1 MILYKYKYKKGSI
14 MNTPIHDFLE
24 KYASLGAVRCHMP
37 GGKGQNNPFDITEI
51 SGADSLYESSGI
63 ILESEKNAASLFGSG
78 AVCYSC
84 GGSTLAI
91 QAMLAV
97 AAEVTG
103 KKRIAAG
110 RYCHKSLI
118 NTAVLL
124 GLRIDWLYPDSF
136 LGTDISPEAV
146 EAAIDEDTAAVFI
159 NSIDYYGSQ
168 ADIAGISAV
177 CRKKG
182 VLLLVDNAHGAY
194 RVFNGTH
201 PILQGA
207 DMTADSAHKTLPA
220 LTGAA
225 YLHLKDKSLFDR
237 AKAAMF
243 LFGSSSPSYLI
254 LDSLDLCNRF
264 IEEKKSVAKAALEGV
279 SGLKERLSGMGFIL
293 RKSDPMRITV
303 DACAAGYSGDGLA
316 ELLREKGAEC
326 EMSDGRYVVLL
337 FSVAQPEGDF
347 KRLEEIFASV
357 AVREP
362 IQPPCYP
369 VIKPERVMLPREAYF
384 SRSETVP
391 TEKAVGRICAGVVS
405 PCPPCVPVV
414 MPGEIISEE
423 AAGLLKKFGIE
434 EIRTVI

>member
-1 MILYKYKYKKGSI
+1 

-24 KYASLGAVRCHMP
+24 KYAASGAVRCHMP
-37 GGKGQNNPFDITEI
+37 GGKGVNNPFDITEI
-51 SGADSLYESSGI
+51 CGADSLYESGGI
-63 ILESEKNAASLFGSG
+63 ILESENNAASLFGSG

-97 AAEVTG
+97 AAQVTG
-103 KKRIAAG
+103 KRKVAAG

-118 NTAVLL
+118 NTAILL
-124 GLRIDWLYPDSF
+124 GLEISWLYPDSF

-146 EAAIDEDTAAVFI
+146 EEAIDKNTAAVFI
-159 NSIDYYGSQ
+159 NSIDYYGSE
-168 ADIAGISAV
+168 ADIPAISAV
-177 CRKKG
+177 CRRKD

-225 YLHLKDKSLFDR
+225 YLHLRDGGLFDR

-264 IEEKKSVAKAALEGV
+264 IEEKKSAARAALDSV
-279 SGLKERLSGMGFIL
+279 SRLKGRLTEMGFVL
-293 RKSDPMRITV
+293 RKSDPMRITL
-303 DACAAGYSGDGLA
+303 DACEAGYTGEELA
-316 ELLREKGAEC
+316 ELLRERGAEC
-326 EMSDGRYVVLL
+326 EMNDGRYVVLL
-337 FSVAQPEGDF
+337 FSAAQPPGDF
-347 KRLEEIFASV
+347 LRLEGIFGKIT
-357 AVREP
+357 VRSAIE
-362 IQPPCYP
+362 PPCYP
-369 VIKPERVMLPREAYF
+369 VIKPRAVMPPREAYF
-384 SRSETVP
+384 SRSESVAA
-391 TEKAVGRICAGVVS
+391 EKSAGRICAGVIS

-414 MPGEIISEE
+414 MPGEIISPE
-423 AAGLLKKFGIE
+423 AAELLKRFGVK
-434 EIRTVI
+434 EIRVVI